1 MSEATPQALVQDAQA
16 LLERAGQNI
25 FQESE
30 VSQHD
35 AIFAVF
41 LIRQK
46 VLVIIESFPAG
57 NKSINKLYD
66 ACSEEDI

>member
-25 FQESE
+25 FEESE
-30 VSQHD
+30 LSQHN

-41 LIRQK
+41 LVRQK
-46 VLVIIESFPAG
+46 VLIIIESFPAG
-57 NKSINKLYD
+57 NPSIDELYN
-66 ACSEEDI
+66 ACAERDI